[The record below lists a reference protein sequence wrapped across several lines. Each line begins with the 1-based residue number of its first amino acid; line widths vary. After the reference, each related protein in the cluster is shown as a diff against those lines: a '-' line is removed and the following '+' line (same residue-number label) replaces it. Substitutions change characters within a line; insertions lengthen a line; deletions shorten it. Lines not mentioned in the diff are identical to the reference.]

1 MAEKTP
7 GEIRNE
13 TLREL
18 RAMRSTMHALEWDL
32 ALDGQP
38 EAVQIKAA
46 LERLNVGKAIL
57 ALENAAL
64 VEIRDALKE
73 NETAL
78 LQGIASLAD
87 KKGNL
92 KKIKDTLTVLDKVL
106 TTLAKVLEFARILP

>member
-18 RAMRSTMHALEWDL
+18 RALRSTMHALEWDL
-32 ALDGQP
+32 ALDAQP
-38 EAVQIKAA
+38 EALQRKAA

-57 ALENAAL
+57 ALENVQL

-78 LQGIASLAD
+78 LEGISSLAD

-92 KKIKDTLTVLDKVL
+92 KKIKDTLVILDKVL
-106 TTLAKVLEFARILP
+106 TTLAKVLEFARLLP

>member
-18 RAMRSTMHALEWDL
+18 RAMRVTMHALEWDM

-38 EAVQIKAA
+38 EAVQKKAA

-57 ALENAAL
+57 ALENTQLA
-64 VEIRDALKE
+64 EIRDGLKQ
-73 NETAL
+73 NEAAL
-78 LQGIASLAD
+78 LAGISSLSD

-92 KKIKDTLTVLDKVL
+92 KKIKDTLVILDKVL
-106 TTLAKVLEFARILP
+106 TTLAKVLEFARLLP